1 MKKSGCH
8 IVYFV
13 DEKRVQLYSTWEEAD
28 LAMRGRPHL
37 NKKVYSEEE
46 ARDWLRGITEKD
58 IARATLHS

>member
-46 ARDWLRGITEKD
+46 ARD
-58 IARATLHS
+58 